1 MTPPPAVRAAER
13 DASVAVGY
21 TYPPRSL
28 IRRATATAPR
38 RPPIACG
45 ARHAAAS
52 SSNSTRPA
60 DVADVLARVETVR
73 RGDSVIT
80 PRGMRFR
87 VEAVEEVTFSD
98 GSRDYI
104 IRHER
109 GSFAP
114 LRRGERLPV
123 ERSAVR
129 SAGTA
134 GGERAAPESMAGAG
148 PASPASP
155 TIPHK
160 SPTRVRVLASTLCGY
175 RWPGDMPRPGSRRHT
190 AAEQVARN
198 ALEHMAVVE

>member
-1 MTPPPAVRAAER
+1 MTPPPAVKAAER

-28 IRRATATAPR
+28 TRRATATAPR
-38 RPPIACG
+38 RPRSECG
-45 ARHAAAS
+45 APRAGAS
-52 SSNSTRPA
+52 SSNSIRSD
-60 DVADVLARVETVR
+60 DVADVLAKVETVR
-73 RGDSVIT
+73 PGDSVIT

-87 VEAVEEVTFSD
+87 VERVEEVTFSD

-129 SAGTA
+129 PAGTA
-134 GGERAAPESMAGAG
+134 GGERAAPESALAPPPQLPPRSPTYPPRVSACSHRRYADTAG
-148 PASPASP
+148 PEICRGRARIA
-155 TIPHK
+155 IP
-160 SPTRVRVLASTLCGY
+160 PPNR
-175 RWPGDMPRPGSRRHT
+175 
-190 AAEQVARN
+190 
-198 ALEHMAVVE
+198 